1 MHETTQER
9 RGAVALDEDGE
20 EVSGSATIL
29 SSISGLTNTIIGAGM
44 LALPHAYAT
53 MGWLLGTVLVLL
65 CAMVTNFGLH
75 LVKLCEVRME
85 LRPQS
90 FYDMTSQVMP
100 SAVWYF
106 DATIFVKLLW
116 VVVSLVLVSPVCF
129 YRKLHQMRWVGYLNM
144 AAVLYLLVIMLYYFL
159 SGTARAALPPR
170 GEIAA
175 VIFSTDVLRTFP
187 IMVFAY
193 TCAQNILPV
202 YSELHHSTVKR
213 SSIVTILSLGASAM
227 VYVVVASVG
236 YATFGAQVGDNI
248 IAMYPSSSMFVSI
261 GKLSVIALTLT
272 SYPMQ
277 LYPCRASL
285 INMLEVNANVLSS
298 ENTEESMLGPT
309 SAEMDPVNHYE
320 INDQRW
326 SLLTLTLMTAG
337 LLVSLLID
345 DLSIVLGIVGS
356 VGSTT
361 ISFILPALL
370 YRRMYDDEP
379 NTTLHSSAF
388 FLGIWGG
395 AVLVLALFINISRI
409 FQGM

>member
-1 MHETTQER
+1 MICGHLMPQVVLSFAQSI
-9 RGAVALDEDGE
+9 RGDAHTVPAFF
-20 EVSGSATIL
+20 L
-29 SSISGLTNTIIGAGM
+29 S
-44 LALPHAYAT
+44 
-53 MGWLLGTVLVLL
+53 
-65 CAMVTNFGLH
+65 
-75 LVKLCEVRME
+75 
-85 LRPQS
+85 
-90 FYDMTSQVMP
+90 
-100 SAVWYF
+100 
-106 DATIFVKLLW
+106 KLLW
-116 VVVSLVLVSPVCF
+116 VVVSLALVSPVCF
-129 YRKLHQMRWVGYLNM
+129 YRKLHQMRGIGYLNM

-159 SGTARAALPPR
+159 SSTARASLPPR

-202 YSELHHSTVKR
+202 YSELQDSTVKR
-213 SSIVTILSLGASAM
+213 SSIVTIVSLGASAL

-248 IAMYPSSSMFVSI
+248 IAMYPSSSLFVSI

-298 ENTEESMLGPT
+298 DDTEESMLGPT

-320 INDQRW
+320 VNDRRW
-326 SLLTLTLMTAG
+326 SILTLALMTAG

-388 FLGIWGG
+388 FLGLWGG